1 MAYITGLAQT
11 TKTASGISVV
21 TGVISVESKHGFLY
35 LLNLVAY
42 ELLQPGI

>member
-21 TGVISVESKHGFLY
+21 TGVISVESKAGFLY
-35 LLNLVAY
+35 LPSPVVY
-42 ELLQPGI
+42 EL